1 MDKALVYGTRD
12 SGFDPQHGRSGGSLV
27 VSPTTFTSQTEHP
40 AESNEFQKLLTQFYD
55 TYAIEGLIV

>member
-1 MDKALVYGTRD
+1 
-12 SGFDPQHGRSGGSLV
+12 

>member
-1 MDKALVYGTRD
+1 
-12 SGFDPQHGRSGGSLV
+12 

-55 TYAIEGLIV
+55 TYAIEGLIVWLEDAVTWWQKRIMLPT